1 MLPVITAVSEAMPKK
16 RINCIEY
23 TPSHMHTALNASAAL
38 VVAPR
43 VKSAITRFEPTIT
56 NTPPSHV
63 EQNIASRRTGREAIS
78 PVLRLLY
85 MKLNTAM
92 AASIAMMNA
101 MMGDAKTALSLMTKI
116 KSVDLFGPKL
126 FISVRTGRNSSQPA
140 K

>member
-1 MLPVITAVSEAMPKK
+1 M
-16 RINCIEY
+16 
-23 TPSHMHTALNASAAL
+23 
-38 VVAPR
+38 
-43 VKSAITRFEPTIT
+43 
-56 NTPPSHV
+56 
-63 EQNIASRRTGREAIS
+63 
-78 PVLRLLY
+78 LRLLY

-101 MMGDAKTALSLMTKI
+101 IMGDAKTALSLMTKI

>member
-1 MLPVITAVSEAMPKK
+1 M
-16 RINCIEY
+16 
-23 TPSHMHTALNASAAL
+23 
-38 VVAPR
+38 
-43 VKSAITRFEPTIT
+43 
-56 NTPPSHV
+56 
-63 EQNIASRRTGREAIS
+63 
-78 PVLRLLY
+78 LRLLY

-101 MMGDAKTALSLMTKI
+101 MMGDAKTALSHMAKI